1 MGDKGAGLAHTVQ
14 CHVQRPVFLWLER
27 ANFVFPVNHQP
38 GGDGLNAACG
48 QTPPYLLPQQR
59 GKLIA
64 HDPVQNTPRL
74 LGVNQIIVDIPGV
87 ADGLLDHLLGDFVKG
102 HTLRLPVGE
111 VQQLFQMPRNGL
123 ALPVRVG
130 CKVHGFRLFRIG
142 FQFLDQGFLAP
153 DGDIMGGKVMLQ
165 IHTHRAFR
173 QIPEMPHAGLDN
185 IVVS

>member
-1 MGDKGAGLAHTVQ
+1 M
-14 CHVQRPVFLWLER
+14 
-27 ANFVFPVNHQP
+27 
-38 GGDGLNAACG
+38 
-48 QTPPYLLPQQR
+48 
-59 GKLIA
+59 
-64 HDPVQNTPRL
+64 
-74 LGVNQIIVDIPGV
+74 
-87 ADGLLDHLLGDFVKG
+87 ADGLFDHLLGDLIKG

-153 DGDIMGGKVMLQ
+153 DRDIVRGEIMLQ

-173 QIPEMPHAGLDN
+173 QVPEMPHAGLDD